1 MQTEHNRQGDGASVL
16 TDREDRPL
24 MIDEQEN
31 PAFGR
36 SAAGA
41 ETTALCVAAAGT
53 EKPLPRF
60 FDALT
65 KLNAKN
71 GSCVA
76 LGYFDGV
83 HLGHRLVLARAVQEA
98 RARGCAA
105 AVFTFA
111 PPANSSVKGKAI
123 LTPAEK
129 LRRMAGLGIEA
140 VLCPPFEAFCALSPE
155 EFVEKV
161 LVECFGAKAVFCGEN
176 FSFGRGRA
184 GNADT
189 LRSLCAAR
197 GIAVETLPLM
207 ESGGAPV
214 SSSRI
219 RALLA
224 EGDIPAANALLDE
237 PYCIDLPVRHGK
249 RLGRTLGFPTI
260 NQVYPEGM
268 LLPRQGVYVT
278 RVLLDGQW
286 LPGATGLGTRPSV
299 EGGGAGVTCET
310 FIPDFA
316 GELYG
321 DAVRVRFC
329 KFLWPTQKYDSLEAL
344 TAMVNRAAE
353 AARGWAD
360 NL

>member
-1 MQTEHNRQGDGASVL
+1 MPNNDRQGDGASVL
-16 TDREDRPL
+16 TDREDRPHL
-24 MIDEQEN
+24 IGQTEN
-31 PAFGR
+31 SVSGF

-41 ETTALCVAAAGT
+41 E
-53 EKPLPRF
+53 EHLPRF
-60 FDALT
+60 FDTLT
-65 KLNAKN
+65 KLNAKS

-83 HLGHRLVLARAVQEA
+83 HLGHRLVLTRAVQAA
-98 RARGCAA
+98 RAHRCTA

-111 PPANSSVKGKAI
+111 PPANGSVKGKAI
-123 LTPAEK
+123 LTPEEK
-129 LRRMAGLGIEA
+129 LRRMAALGIEA
-140 VLCPPFEAFCALSPE
+140 VQCPPFEAFRALLPE

-161 LVECFGAKAVFCGEN
+161 LVECFDAKAVFCGEN
-176 FSFGRGRA
+176 FFFGRGRA

-189 LRSLCAAR
+189 LRRLCAAR

-219 RALLA
+219 RTLLA
-224 EGDIPAANALLDE
+224 EGDFPAANALLGE

-278 RVLLDGQW
+278 RVLLNGQW

-299 EGGGAGVTCET
+299 EGGGTGAGVTCET
-310 FIPDFA
+310 FIPDFE

-344 TAMVNRAAE
+344 TAMVNRAAD
-353 AARGWAD
+353 AAREWEAKE
-360 NL
+360 